1 MNHDTC
7 LFSVSYAG
15 FWGQHT
21 LSLEAF
27 IAKAGALGFDAVM
40 LMGKRPHLSPLDAGP
55 ERLAVLR
62 AALATAGVRCRAIGA
77 YTDFANSGAVEVPA
91 IEQQILYVGEMARL
105 AAALGA
111 GGERPI
117 VRVFTAYDRGGLGL
131 AWDRVAQAV
140 RECCDRAAPLGVT
153 IAVQNHHDLAVHT
166 DALLE
171 FLHTVGRD
179 NCRLGF
185 DAWSPALRGED
196 LYQAARKAA
205 PYTVL
210 TTNAD
215 YVRLPAFTYDPA
227 RVSYAAAA
235 SDLLRAVPFGEGFI
249 DYPAYWRGLADGGF
263 DGVRAYEMC
272 SPLRGG
278 GGEANLDHC
287 ARSFLSCL
295 RNPTLAKGSRS

>member
-1 MNHDTC
+1 MNDTC

-15 FWGQHT
+15 FWGQHI
-21 LSLEAF
+21 LSTEAF
-27 IAKAGALGFDAVM
+27 IAKAGALGYDGVM

-55 ERLAVLR
+55 ERLASLR
-62 AALATAGVRCRAIGA
+62 AALTTAGVRLRAIGA
-77 YTDFANSGAVEVPA
+77 YTDFSHTGAAEVPA
-91 IEQQILYVGEMARL
+91 IEQQILSVGELARI
-105 AAALGA
+105 AAAL
-111 GGERPI
+111 GERPI

-140 RECCDRAAPLGVT
+140 RECCDRAAVHGVT

-166 DALLE
+166 DALIE
-171 FLHTVGRD
+171 FLHTVGRA

-196 LYQAARKAA
+196 LYAAAKKAA

-210 TTNAD
+210 TANAD
-215 YVRLPAFTYDPA
+215 YIRLPAFTYDPS

-249 DYPAYWRGLADGGF
+249 DYPAYWRGLEDGGF
-263 DGVRAYEMC
+263 AGVRAYEMC

-278 GGEANLDHC
+278 GSEENLDRC
-287 ARSFLSCL
+287 ARAFLAFL
-295 RNPTLAKGSRS
+295 TRMAEPTLAQGTHS